1 MNLQDGGK
9 RKDSLLYANMPR
21 DGALPVTAPGQAGWG
36 RERWRALAEGAP
48 VSPDR
53 YLVSILVGQFVYFG
67 GGTKIK
73 E

>member
-1 MNLQDGGK
+1 MQDGGK
-9 RKDSLLYANMPR
+9 RKASLLYGNMPR
-21 DGALPVTAPGQAGWG
+21 DGALPVRAPGQAGWG
-36 RERWRALAEGAP
+36 REGWRALAEGAP

-53 YLVSILVGQFVYFG
+53 YLASILVGQFVYFA